1 MDHPEPKGRKVVFML
16 TLKELKKIVKVADVE
31 KRIPSVKSLKEH
43 KVVVKEMINADTT
56 ISVYDHGYVLYTA
69 GNQSTVFPL
78 HSCDDYEYVS
88 VTGDNKEFNK
98 EFFDNENWY
107 IRLLMEAE
115 DRMAYSQSKISTN
128 HGVFSNSDVTDD
140 AEIMRGSSKDFVDDV
155 IDREILNALI
165 KELTER
171 QKTVLNLVYFEEMR
185 QQDVADY
192 LGIKQQSVNDLLNRA
207 LKWSGFSI
215 AKDTLEPLIGQRVPA
230 ELYQKI
236 SQMVESYDG
245 IIGTHDL
252 IVHNYGPNQ
261 GMATIHAEV
270 PNDVNIEVSHAIIDR
285 IEREVGKELNITLVI
300 HMDPVELHDAEVLRL
315 KEKTEHIIKALD
327 SKLSFHDFRLVK
339 TTPVNLIFDLLV
351 PAEYTQ
357 KDTDRVLHQL
367 MQLISEMEAG
377 ATCVITVDH
386 SFEAPEE

>member
-1 MDHPEPKGRKVVFML
+1 MAAFNRKL
-16 TLKELKKIVKVADVE
+16 GKKIDSKVMLATAAD
-31 KRIPSVKSLKEH
+31 SL
-43 KVVVKEMINADTT
+43 
-56 ISVYDHGYVLYTA
+56 G
-69 GNQSTVFPL
+69 
-78 HSCDDYEYVS
+78 
-88 VTGDNKEFNK
+88 
-98 EFFDNENWY
+98 
-107 IRLLMEAE
+107 
-115 DRMAYSQSKISTN
+115 
-128 HGVFSNSDVTDD
+128 
-140 AEIMRGSSKDFVDDV
+140 DV
-155 IDREILNALI
+155 ITTSATVVSILICYVANVNIDAIAGLI
-165 KELTER
+165 VSL
-171 QKTVLNLVYFEEMR
+171 LV
-185 QQDVADY
+185 
-192 LGIKQQSVNDLLNRA
+192 I
-207 LKWSGFSI
+207 WSGFSI

-245 IIGTHDL
+245 IVGTHDL